1 MTSPEDSGRHGR
13 LQPRTVCVC
22 VCVCGGG
29 GGGGGYMYNVEY
41 IIMTL
46 NKGIHVYLQSRI
58 ASYSPCC

>member
-22 VCVCGGG
+22 VWG
-29 GGGGGYMYNVEY
+29 GGGGGYMYDAEY
-41 IIMTL
+41 IIMTQ